1 MSEQDVVKGRQVW
14 VQHMVN
20 FVTSLKNE
28 RVTLAFAVLIGG
40 VLTVRYGAPPLP
52 VLLGCIGAVLAT
64 AGLKAIRARH

>member
-1 MSEQDVVKGRQVW
+1 ML
-14 VQHMVN
+14 N
-20 FVTSLKNE
+20 FVTCLKND

>member
-14 VQHMVN
+14 VKYMLN
-20 FVTSLKNE
+20 FVTSLKND

-40 VLTVRYGAPPLP
+40 VLTLRYGAPPLP

>member
-1 MSEQDVVKGRQVW
+1 MREAALQRRQVW
-14 VQHMVN
+14 GIQQMSN

-40 VLTVRYGAPPLP
+40 VLTVRFGAPPLP

-64 AGLKAIRARH
+64 AGMKAIRARH

>member
-1 MSEQDVVKGRQVW
+1 MDEQHNGRQVW
-14 VQHMVN
+14 GKSMLN
-20 FVTSLKNE
+20 FVTNLKND

-64 AGLKAIRARH
+64 AGLKAIRAKH

>member
-14 VQHMVN
+14 VKHMLN
-20 FVTSLKNE
+20 IATSLKNE
-28 RVTLAFAVLIGG
+28 RVSLAFAVLIGG
-40 VLTVRYGAPPLP
+40 VLTVRFGAPPLP

>member
-1 MSEQDVVKGRQVW
+1 ML
-14 VQHMVN
+14 N

-28 RVTLAFAVLIGG
+28 RVSLSFAVLIGG
-40 VLTVRYGAPPLP
+40 VLTVRFGAPPLP